1 MNRQRILVVCCG
13 FAVIAAIML
22 AGGPG
27 YQALAQD
34 NPPPRTPPPDFPGEP
49 LPTGQYALFS
59 GSGACTNCHST
70 MTDESGADVSIDAF
84 WRSTMMANA
93 ARDPY
98 WQASVRA
105 ETLNLPQYEAVIED
119 KCATCHMPMARFSL
133 AEQGDQALVLDGG
146 LVAPENPLHTLAMDG
161 NSCTLCH
168 QIAAVALGEQESFSG
183 HFAID
188 TQRTEG
194 ERLIFSR
201 FGVPKNFADVMLAAS
216 GFDPVQGAHIV
227 QAGLCATCHTLYTPY
242 VDASEAIVGTFPEQM
257 PFFEWLHSDYG
268 RNNACQTCHM
278 PQAQGGVVTSVTG
291 GVPREPFAQHVFVGG
306 NAYMMT
312 IFQTFGEDMNV
323 TASSD
328 QFEATHAR
336 TINQLRS
343 RAATLSV
350 ENAGVAQGRLS
361 ANVVIHTTTGHKFP
375 TGFPS
380 RRVWL
385 HVTVTDGEG
394 AVVFESGAVGDEGRI
409 IGDDHDDDA
418 TRYEPHHKVIYRP
431 EDVQIYQSIMVDTE
445 NNVTDIL
452 LHGAGYVKDNRLL
465 PAGFDKTTAAP
476 EIAVDALA
484 LEDANFVGGGDRTMY
499 SIDVSGS
506 PGPFTVTAELL
517 YQSIGY
523 QWMHKLTAYESEETT
538 RFVNYY
544 SAVPNDPV
552 VIDSVTIT
560 VNE

>member
-1 MNRQRILVVCCG
+1 MNRLWVVVAFLGIALIAGIIL
-13 FAVIAAIML
+13 L
-22 AGGPG
+22 GGPG

-34 NPPPRTPPPDFPGEP
+34 NPPTQTPLPSFPGEP
-49 LPTGQYALFS
+49 LSTQQDTFFS
-59 GSGACTNCHST
+59 GSGACTGCHT
-70 MTDESGADVSIDAF
+70 NMTDESGADVSIDAF

-119 KCATCHMPMARFSL
+119 KCATCHMPMARFTL
-133 AEQGDQALVLDGG
+133 AEQGDQALVLDSG
-146 LVAPENPLHTLAMDG
+146 LSDPDSSLHSLAMDG

-168 QIAAVALGEQESFSG
+168 QILAVELGEQESFSG
-183 HFAID
+183 HFSID
-188 TQRTEG
+188 TQRPMG
-194 ERLIFSR
+194 ERLAFSR
-201 FGVPKNFADVMLAAS
+201 FGVPQNFANVMLAAS

-242 VDASEAIVGTFPEQM
+242 VDASKAIVGTFPEQM
-257 PFFEWLHSDYG
+257 PFFEWMHGDYG
-268 RNNACQTCHM
+268 QNSACQTCHM
-278 PQAQGGVVTSVTG
+278 PQAQGGVVTSITG

-306 NAYMMT
+306 NAYMMS
-312 IFQTFGEDMNV
+312 IFQAFGEDMSV
-323 TASSD
+323 TASSEH
-328 QFEATHAR
+328 FEATHAR
-336 TINQLRS
+336 TINQLRN
-343 RAATLSV
+343 RAAIISV
-350 ENAGVAQGRLS
+350 ENIGVAEGRLS
-361 ANVVIHTTTGHKFP
+361 ANVVIQTTTGHKFP

-418 TRYEPHHKVIYRP
+418 ARYEPHHKVIYQP

-445 NNVTDIL
+445 NNVTDTL
-452 LHGAGYVKDNRLL
+452 LHGAGYIKDNRLL

-484 LEDANFVGGGDRTMY
+484 FEDANFVGGGDRTMY
-499 SIDVSGS
+499 SIDVSER

-523 QWMHKLTAYESEETT
+523 RWILKLSAYESEETT
-538 RFVNYY
+538 RFINYY

-552 VIDSVTIT
+552 VIDSIT
-560 VNE
+560 STVSE